1 MAKGKEIFNKILEE
15 MEAVKENGDKFY
27 NENNKSAGARLR
39 KALMNITKLNK
50 AWRKEVI

>member
-1 MAKGKEIFNKILEE
+1 MAKGENTFNKILEE
-15 MEAVKENGDKFY
+15 MEAVKINGPDY
-27 NENNKSAGARLR
+27 YDNNNKSAGLRLR